1 MIHRR
6 DEFRGAQAT
15 IDKVHQLAKDGKINL
30 FTQYQMA
37 SVKGDKNLESID
49 IKHDNN
55 EIKNL
60 KTDYV
65 LGFFGLIM
73 QLGPIAN
80 WGLNIDKKTIEV
92 DTEKFETN
100 QKGIYAVG
108 DICNYPGK
116 LKLILSGFHEGA
128 LAARACFKLARPN
141 EKYRFEFTTSSKT
154 IKERLGVKKVIELY
168 SANTPNGKKISIML
182 EEIGYEYKVI
192 NIDLNKG
199 DQFKPEFKKI
209 SPFSKI
215 PVIIDQDNN
224 KNIFESGAILMYLA
238 EQSGKFYD
246 TKDRLEINQWL
257 MAQMGYVGPM
267 LGQHHQFHHY
277 NPGKSQFGEERYF
290 KISKRIYEELDER
303 LSKSRFLAGENYTI
317 ADIGTFPWI
326 ARHEWHDIGLKNYK
340 NLTRWYVEISERE
353 AVKKGFKFMNKDEVP
368 PKP

>member
-1 MIHRR
+1 
-6 DEFRGAQAT
+6 
-15 IDKVHQLAKDGKINL
+15 
-30 FTQYQMA
+30 
-37 SVKGDKNLESID
+37 
-49 IKHDNN
+49 
-55 EIKNL
+55 
-60 KTDYV
+60 
-65 LGFFGLIM
+65 
-73 QLGPIAN
+73 
-80 WGLNIDKKTIEV
+80 
-92 DTEKFETN
+92 
-100 QKGIYAVG
+100 
-108 DICNYPGK
+108 
-116 LKLILSGFHEGA
+116 
-128 LAARACFKLARPN
+128 
-141 EKYRFEFTTSSKT
+141 
-154 IKERLGVKKVIELY
+154 
-168 SANTPNGKKISIML
+168 ML
-182 EEIGYEYKVI
+182 EEIGHEYKVV

-209 SPFSKI
+209 SPLSKI

-290 KISKRIYEELDER
+290 KISKRIYEELDAR
-303 LSKSRFLAGENYTI
+303 LSRARFLAGENYTI

-326 ARHEWHDIGLKNYK
+326 ARHQWHDIGLKNYK
-340 NLTRWYVEISERE
+340 NLARWYNEISERE

>member
-1 MIHRR
+1 M
-6 DEFRGAQAT
+6 
-15 IDKVHQLAKDGKINL
+15 
-30 FTQYQMA
+30 
-37 SVKGDKNLESID
+37 
-49 IKHDNN
+49 
-55 EIKNL
+55 
-60 KTDYV
+60 
-65 LGFFGLIM
+65 
-73 QLGPIAN
+73 
-80 WGLNIDKKTIEV
+80 
-92 DTEKFETN
+92 
-100 QKGIYAVG
+100 
-108 DICNYPGK
+108 
-116 LKLILSGFHEGA
+116 
-128 LAARACFKLARPN
+128 
-141 EKYRFEFTTSSKT
+141 
-154 IKERLGVKKVIELY
+154 IELY

-182 EEIGYEYKVI
+182 EEIGYEYKVVH
-192 NIDLNKG
+192 IDLNKG

-215 PVIIDQDNN
+215 PVIIDQDKN

-238 EQSGKFYD
+238 EQSGKFYY

-290 KISKRIYEELDER
+290 KISKRIYEELDTR